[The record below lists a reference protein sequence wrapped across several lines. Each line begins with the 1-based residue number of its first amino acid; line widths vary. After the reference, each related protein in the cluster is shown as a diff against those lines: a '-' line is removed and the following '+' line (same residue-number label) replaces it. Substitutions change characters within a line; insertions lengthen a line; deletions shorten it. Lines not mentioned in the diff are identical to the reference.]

1 MDVVCLNLLCYRLGR
16 DLRFFAAKE
25 IFSAT
30 FNRARSNSSTLRWRG
45 SPLDFLSVPAHSSKE
60 LKAHY
65 AALSSVDSQ
74 PDGDSLSEEEKLKN
88 LGD

>member
-1 MDVVCLNLLCYRLGR
+1 MPLFIAHAVTAQH
-16 DLRFFAAKE
+16 FAGG
-25 IFSAT
+25 
-30 FNRARSNSSTLRWRG
+30 G
-45 SPLDFLSVPAHSSKE
+45 SPLDFHSVPAHSSKE

-74 PDGDSLSEEEKLKN
+74 PFDGDSLSEEEKLKN

>member
-1 MDVVCLNLLCYRLGR
+1 MPLFIAHAVTAQH
-16 DLRFFAAKE
+16 FAGG
-25 IFSAT
+25 
-30 FNRARSNSSTLRWRG
+30 G
-45 SPLDFLSVPAHSSKE
+45 SPLDFHSVPAHSSKE

-74 PDGDSLSEEEKLKN
+74 PDGDSLSEEEKSKN

>member
-1 MDVVCLNLLCYRLGR
+1 MIWLNCEAQCASHAKSAERLCREDKR
-16 DLRFFAAKE
+16 
-25 IFSAT
+25 
-30 FNRARSNSSTLRWRG
+30 STLRWRG

-74 PDGDSLSEEEKLKN
+74 PFDGDSLSEEEKLKN